1 MPLFFLLLSLLADVW
16 ASHPQA
22 PTGGGSVA
30 LLDNY
35 HRMENSDIPLDEN
48 TKIAM
53 RFTIELGCRDYAQAH
68 SIERYESGAIIS
80 RVYFSSLER
89 ALQRFFPGCRIAYLK
104 ENPQR
109 HASITSTALPYIVT
123 TVGKYGTGFYTKVL
137 SPTLW
142 IRFNPSQPKAS
153 AHLREFV
160 VRNSKC
166 FDILYLQGI
175 QRDLLEKVL
184 SLPGPVAKVVVDNDT
199 SVSKAVFWY
208 VIAHTV
214 QSALSATTPE
224 LGKEAI
230 YNRLSSY
237 FSKLELHQYVFS
249 PNISYVAKAP
259 EFTVYKRGHPLILY
273 ASESKLMSTGCI
285 PVEVE
290 LYGPSKTMGMIV
302 ASFPGQVFAIYFM
315 SVNVKALG
323 VVHNLLH
330 HFVDKLKDF
339 DLKKHDRFFELF
351 EEKLVG

>member
-1 MPLFFLLLSLLADVW
+1 MASAKMPLFFLLLLLLADVW

-30 LLDNY
+30 LLENY
-35 HRMENSDIPLDEN
+35 HRMENSDIPLDVN

-53 RFTIELGCRDYAQAH
+53 RFTIELGCRDYAQTH

-80 RVYFSSLER
+80 RVYFSSLEC

-104 ENPQR
+104 ENPQK
-109 HASITSTALPYIVT
+109 HASITSTTLPYIVT

-199 SVSKAVFWY
+199 SISKAVFGRSLRTLFKVPSRLLLQSSAKRRFTTDCRAISPSLSFTGMSFRRTSAMLQRLQSLRSISR
-208 VIAHTV
+208 VI
-214 QSALSATTPE
+214 
-224 LGKEAI
+224 
-230 YNRLSSY
+230 Y
-237 FSKLELHQYVFS
+237 
-249 PNISYVAKAP
+249 
-259 EFTVYKRGHPLILY
+259 
-273 ASESKLMSTGCI
+273 
-285 PVEVE
+285 
-290 LYGPSKTMGMIV
+290 
-302 ASFPGQVFAIYFM
+302 
-315 SVNVKALG
+315 
-323 VVHNLLH
+323 
-330 HFVDKLKDF
+330 
-339 DLKKHDRFFELF
+339 
-351 EEKLVG
+351 